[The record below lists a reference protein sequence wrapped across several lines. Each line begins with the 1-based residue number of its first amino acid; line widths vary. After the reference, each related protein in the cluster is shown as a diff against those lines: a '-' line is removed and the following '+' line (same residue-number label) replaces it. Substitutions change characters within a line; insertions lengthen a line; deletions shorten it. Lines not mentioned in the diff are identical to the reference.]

1 VGVSKYDIEIDL
13 ENRQGTSH
21 AFLVEMV
28 GANKRVLD
36 VGCDTGYLGEALS
49 ALGNETV
56 GFEANPAT
64 AEVARSKMSRVEIGD
79 VETTNLVE
87 LFGPGSFEVI
97 VFGDVLEHLRDPL
110 PVLRQA
116 RPLLVP
122 GGSVLIST
130 PNVAH
135 GDVRLALLG
144 GRFRYTKV
152 GILDDTHT
160 RFFTRDSLVQFLHDA
175 GFVLVDLRRTRA
187 ELFTTEVGV
196 VESDY
201 DPALVARLRQDEEAT
216 TYQFVVRAVPDDA
229 ATVESNQALRLDEA
243 QRALAAERRRV
254 AELTAT
260 RDELMG
266 EAESLR
272 ARLNEVQTAHD
283 YAVQQRDD
291 AISTVETKDRQ
302 LHDVEAQLSAPRRP
316 LLQQLRQRLHG

>member
-1 VGVSKYDIEIDL
+1 VSKYDIEIDL

-64 AEVARSKMSRVEIGD
+64 AEVARAKMSRVEIGD
-79 VETTNLVE
+79 LETTDLVE
-87 LFGPGSFEVI
+87 LFGRGSFEVI

-116 RPLLVP
+116 RPLLAP
-122 GGSVLIST
+122 GGSVLVST

-135 GDVRLALLG
+135 GDVRLALLD

-175 GFVLVDLRRTRA
+175 GFVLMDLRRTRA
-187 ELFTTEVGV
+187 DLFTTEVGV
-196 VESDY
+196 VETDY
-201 DPALVARLRQDEEAT
+201 DPALVARLRADDEAT

-229 ATVESNQALRLDEA
+229 VTVESDQALRLDEA
-243 QRALAAERRRV
+243 QGALAAERRRV

-260 RDELMG
+260 RDELVR
-266 EAESLR
+266 EVESLR

-283 YAVQQRDD
+283 HAVQQRDE
-291 AISTVETKDRQ
+291 AICSVQKKDRK
-302 LHDVEAQLSAPRRP
+302 LHDVEAQLTAPRP
-316 LLQQLRQRLHG
+316 TLLQRLRQRLRG